1 MACEQAFAQL
11 LKRHGLRM
19 TPQRGLVLQALHDAP
34 GYASADEI
42 LSRVHRISAAV
53 DVSTVYRTLDLLREF
68 GLVAAVDAA
77 DGQTRYDLLG
87 LNQPHLHLVCQGCG
101 GIFVV
106 PMSSADALLA
116 GLLAQHGFQATLDDV
131 TIPGLCAACRSS
143 STDASA
149 STAPE
154 DAGRSPV
161 AHHAH
166 SL

>member
-1 MACEQAFAQL
+1 MACEKVFAEQ

-19 TPQRGLVLQALHDAP
+19 TPQRELVLRALHDAP

-101 GIFVV
+101 GIFVA
-106 PMSSADALLA
+106 PMSNADPLLA
-116 GLLAQHGFQATLDDV
+116 GLLAQHGFEASLDDV
-131 TIPGLCAACRSS
+131 TIPGLCAACR
-143 STDASA
+143 ASA
-149 STAPE
+149 TGSVS
-154 DAGRSPV
+154 DA
-161 AHHAH
+161 AHHSRPH
-166 SL
+166 